1 VVPGPERRTLHTV
14 RPQRLEDSTIDRTEL
29 DKLAL
34 YLARVRPG
42 LLRAPLQATMIAGG
56 RSNITYVITDVDGE
70 ERILRRPPL
79 GHVLSTAH
87 DMAREFR
94 VIEALRD
101 TAVPVPMAD
110 LMCSDLEVI
119 GAPFYIMQRVAGTPY
134 RLAADLALIGPK
146 RTAVICDRMLDALVA
161 LQAVD
166 PLTVGLGDFGLPNG
180 FLARQV
186 RRWKKQL
193 DASHTRD
200 LTGLDELHTWLEASV
215 PVESAISIVHGD
227 FRLDNLLDQVTAVLD
242 WEMATLGDPLLDIAL
257 LLAYNEA
264 ALGGFAVGNDAPL
277 ARGYPTSTELLES
290 YTRKSGRDTKAIGF
304 YLGLAYF
311 KMAGILEGIHYRY
324 LQGQTVGDGFDEI
337 GRRVPPTIA
346 AGLTAVAA
354 LGQAWRR
361 QTDGL

>member
-1 VVPGPERRTLHTV
+1 
-14 RPQRLEDSTIDRTEL
+14 
-29 DKLAL
+29 
-34 YLARVRPG
+34 
-42 LLRAPLQATMIAGG
+42 
-56 RSNITYVITDVDGE
+56 
-70 ERILRRPPL
+70 
-79 GHVLSTAH
+79 
-87 DMAREFR
+87 
-94 VIEALRD
+94 
-101 TAVPVPMAD
+101 
-110 LMCSDLEVI
+110 MCSDLDVI
-119 GAPFYIMQRVAGTPY
+119 GAPFYVMQRVAGTPY
-134 RLAADLALIGPK
+134 RLAADLALIGPQ

-166 PLTVGLGDFGLPNG
+166 PLAVGLGEFGRPNG

-186 RRWKKQL
+186 RRWKTQL

-215 PVESAISIVHGD
+215 PVESSISIVHGD
-227 FRLDNLLDQVTAVLD
+227 FRLDNLLVDDRDQVTAVLD

-264 ALGGFAVGNDAPL
+264 ALGGFAVDNDAPL
-277 ARGYPTSTELLES
+277 APGYPTSMELLDS

-324 LQGQTVGDGFDEI
+324 LQGQTVGPGFDEI

-346 AGLTAVAA
+346 AGLTAVAT
-354 LGQAWRR
+354 LGQA
-361 QTDGL
+361 